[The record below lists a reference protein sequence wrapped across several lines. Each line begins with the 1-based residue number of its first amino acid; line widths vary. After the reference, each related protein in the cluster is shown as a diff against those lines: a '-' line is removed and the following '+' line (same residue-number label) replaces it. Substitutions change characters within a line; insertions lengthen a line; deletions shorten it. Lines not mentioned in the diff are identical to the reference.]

1 MKGRGGRIP
10 RWARGKKINDF
21 IDGSEIFERD
31 STTTKQRGQY
41 IHKSN
46 YDSITDNM
54 RPTIK

>member
-1 MKGRGGRIP
+1 MKGRSKRIP
-10 RWARGKKINDF
+10 HWAKGRKLTDA

-31 STTTKQRGQY
+31 SSTTKQRGQY

-46 YDSITDNM
+46 YDNILDVD